1 MIPLREYAENI
12 NRTWE
17 GILDEPEKHP
27 RFVVR
32 PPNGLLLIW
41 FKNDNEKYPDL
52 KLDLSK
58 CDCAP
63 ESLEFWRRKVRSG
76 EIWQQAFSGIVK
88 REGFN
93 TQNSSWLLP
102 LGLWDEVPKDINE
115 VRVGLKLPKETLGI
129 RFTIRHIWV
138 ETENIITQ
146 PISEDAQMK
155 IRTENP
161 LGELVQFFKAMVDE
175 GWIQVGAEK
184 LVQERFTNSMLKEQV
199 SSDIPFFDWLSPSP
213 KLKALALKFGWQT
226 KQLPDHFLLKG
237 RPLKLST
244 IQSGGH
250 ESDYTHREAVEELK
264 KKYKL

>member
-1 MIPLREYAENI
+1 MIPLREYTENI

-41 FKNDNEKYPDL
+41 FKNDDEKYPDL

-58 CDCAP
+58 CDCAL
-63 ESLEFWRRKVRSG
+63 ESLEFWRRKARSG

-115 VRVGLKLPKETLGI
+115 VKVGVKPVFSNVGI
-129 RFTIRHIWV
+129 TFRIRHIWV
-138 ETENIITQ
+138 DTETKIFQAVVNHTSPKQ
-146 PISEDAQMK
+146 PVEAYRRMLFDLVREDWETNQWQYGLLGRFKKALNK
-155 IRTENP
+155 IFNNKDDDLNHLILEIDPFYEFKKNNGTRQTVEDIDTSLQRIKNN
-161 LGELVQFFKAMVDE
+161 LVNNAEVPSDARVRHIRKK
-175 GWIQVGAEK
+175 GANEK
-184 LVQERFTNSMLKEQV
+184 L
-199 SSDIPFFDWLSPSP
+199 D
-213 KLKALALKFGWQT
+213 
-226 KQLPDHFLLKG
+226 
-237 RPLKLST
+237 
-244 IQSGGH
+244 
-250 ESDYTHREAVEELK
+250 
-264 KKYKL
+264 